1 MDMLR
6 RGAARVASLG
16 SSDDFIG
23 RDVQVGTAVVRI
35 RSVIAEGECPP
46 SLFPTDC
53 SCHFV
58 ENVCVSERE
67 GESVCVFVV

>member
-23 RDVQVGTAVVRI
+23 RDVQVGGAVVRI
-35 RSVIAEGECPP
+35 RSVIAEGDCPLP
-46 SLFPTDC
+46 LFPQRC
-53 SCHFV
+53 FV
-58 ENVCVSERE
+58 LFMSMWGKEHVCECVCV
-67 GESVCVFVV
+67 V

>member
-6 RGAARVASLG
+6 RGVARVASLG

-35 RSVIAEGECPP
+35 RSVIAEGECRRF
-46 SLFPTDC
+46 SLQIVHVILWKT
-53 SCHFV
+53 
-58 ENVCVSERE
+58 CV
-67 GESVCVFVV
+67 